1 MSPSHKWLGYFQVQR
16 SHAGN
21 GKRGRN
27 LDGGF
32 LPNAATPKRTG
43 RALRNSQFAMR
54 NCQGFFSGIHFGMD
68 GWGNWCLNSDE
79 LRTTFDSR
87 NHS

>member
-32 LPNAATPKRTG
+32 LPNAAAPKRTG
-43 RALRNSQFAMR
+43 RVLRNSQFEIVRASFPVFILGWTIR
-54 NCQGFFSGIHFGMD
+54 TNRVKIH
-68 GWGNWCLNSDE
+68 
-79 LRTTFDSR
+79 
-87 NHS
+87 